1 MTLANNTEITD
12 GHILFTL
19 DLMRE
24 VEWESMEP
32 EAFWSRPLVALAG
45 IAAVDTFALAAFV
58 RPGSYEYFYIQS
70 TVEM

>member
-45 IAAVDTFALAAFV
+45 IAAEDTSGSEPFY
-58 RPGSYEYFYIQS
+58 RPEDTNSFRNS
-70 TVEM
+70 L